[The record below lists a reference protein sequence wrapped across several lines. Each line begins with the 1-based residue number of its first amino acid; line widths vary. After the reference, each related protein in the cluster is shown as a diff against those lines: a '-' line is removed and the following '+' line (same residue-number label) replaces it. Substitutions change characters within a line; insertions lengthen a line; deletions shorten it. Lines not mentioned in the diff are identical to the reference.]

1 MRIFLAMTALAC
13 LTSTASL
20 AQEANCA
27 NPTSQVE
34 MTYCAGV
41 AHDEAD
47 VELNAAYKKAIAQA
61 KAQDAHIGSDQIPS
75 RSLLRDA
82 QRSWIKFRDEA
93 CSAESTLFRGGTAQS
108 MLFLDCMTRLTKR
121 RTEDLLLFAETN

>member
-1 MRIFLAMTALAC
+1 MRIFFAMAALTCLAT
-13 LTSTASL
+13 TVSS
-20 AQEANCA
+20 AQEADCA

-47 VELNAAYKKAIAQA
+47 VELNAAYRKAIAQA
-61 KAQDAHIGSDQIPS
+61 KAQDAHISSDQIPS
-75 RSLLRDA
+75 RIMLRDA
-82 QRSWIKFRDEA
+82 QRAWINFRDQA
-93 CSAESTLFRGGTAQS
+93 CDTESTLFRGGTAQS